1 MVPLFKKSYANEKF
15 MFSLIQIIFFLNTNT
30 LPQVNLITSFD
41 KAHKCEK
48 RIIQVYQ
55 RYKSSTYIL
64 SLGNDEEKLKYL
76 KVENLNDPSIS
87 YWTCKKQIF

>member
-1 MVPLFKKSYANEKF
+1 MVPLFKKSYANEES

-41 KAHKCEK
+41 KASECEK
-48 RIIQVYQ
+48 KIIQAYQ
-55 RYKSSTYIL
+55 RYKSSTYLL

-76 KVENLNDPSIS
+76 KVENLNDSTLS

>member
-1 MVPLFKKSYANEKF
+1 MVLLFKKSYASEEL
-15 MFSLIQIIFFLNTNT
+15 MFYLIQIILFLNTNT

-41 KAHKCEK
+41 KANECEK

-76 KVENLNDPSIS
+76 KVENLNDSSIS
-87 YWTCKKQIF
+87 YWVCKKQIF